1 MVLVQSSSKLLLQS
15 LVVSVFWQTW
25 RNLTKRIHSVLCS
38 LPRTLQ
44 HVSLLSII
52 SAIAMFI
59 AIVLSLIYAG
69 IEDAP
74 LGAIEPVRTSI
85 GLPDGGPGFVDG
97 LNAVLK

>member
-1 MVLVQSSSKLLLQS
+1 MYFDNRGEV
-15 LVVSVFWQTW
+15 
-25 RNLTKRIHSVLCS
+25 LTKPIHSVLCS
-38 LPRTLQ
+38 LPRTLN

-59 AIVLSLIYAG
+59 AIVMSLTYAA

-74 LGAIEPVRTSI
+74 LDATGPVVTSI

>member
-1 MVLVQSSSKLLLQS
+1 M
-15 LVVSVFWQTW
+15 
-25 RNLTKRIHSVLCS
+25 
-38 LPRTLQ
+38 
-44 HVSLLSII
+44 SII